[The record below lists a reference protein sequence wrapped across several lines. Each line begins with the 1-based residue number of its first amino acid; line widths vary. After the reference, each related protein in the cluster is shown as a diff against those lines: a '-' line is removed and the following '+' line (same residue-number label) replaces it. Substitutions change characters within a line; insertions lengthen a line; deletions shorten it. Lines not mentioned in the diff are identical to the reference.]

1 MLLYYSHHEREWFKY
16 KAKEAILN
24 IPFGISTGNVMLSIG
39 IPNLLS
45 TLNSS

>member
-1 MLLYYSHHEREWFKY
+1 MLLLYPHYEREWFKS

-24 IPFGISTGNVMLSIG
+24 IPFGISTGNVMLSMG
-39 IPNLLS
+39 IPNPLS